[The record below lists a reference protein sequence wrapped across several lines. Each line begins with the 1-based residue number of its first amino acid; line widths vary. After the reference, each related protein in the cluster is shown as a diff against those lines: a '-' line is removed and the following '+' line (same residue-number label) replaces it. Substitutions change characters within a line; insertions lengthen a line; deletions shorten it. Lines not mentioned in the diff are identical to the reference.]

1 MDFSE
6 SVDENPVSAYLTD
19 STTYVV
25 ESGGASMHRTEAL
38 TCSDLP

>member
-6 SVDENPVSAYLTD
+6 SVDENAVSARLTN

-25 ESGGASMHRTEAL
+25 EFGGASLHRTEGL
-38 TCSDLP
+38 TYSDLP